1 MDSQTRA
8 MNYRNDILPSYE
20 KSYGLTKQ
28 MFDAGQSSILD
39 LWQVRERINS
49 IQENTLEALSD
60 SIKARLALEEALG
73 AKLDEIQ

>member
-1 MDSQTRA
+1 
-8 MNYRNDILPSYE
+8 
-20 KSYGLTKQ
+20 

-60 SIKARLALEEALG
+60 SIKARLALEEAIG
-73 AKLDEIQ
+73 AKLEEIQ